1 MQKVS
6 KKIIATI
13 INLIILC
20 ICFCN
25 VSIAESKLVE
35 PTENQFFELRAVK
48 VTNIEGKDKQ
58 VIFEL
63 WAHEIEFKGFDVR
76 FSYDGT
82 HFAPSNINTNEYT
95 DDETEFFKFESE
107 FSDCLELFT
116 VPYTGTSTGGM
127 RAVVSFNPP
136 ISESEH
142 IKNKENVGMI
152 VDSSGSVLL
161 GTLSFRTTLDKF
173 DISSFK
179 LETSDTTSPKTGI
192 KIIIDGSTYYESQS
206 TFRFTDKSASRNADL
221 SNIKLSNGNEDDEN
235 YKEYALN
242 PSFDKNTLEYTTE
255 LLEYVDKVNLEV
267 TKDDEKSS
275 IVIKQPK
282 HDENGNLVFEDDGS
296 TIVYEE
302 TSLDDLKNEI
312 VLNKLGEP
320 DTVIELKVTAEDE
333 VTTKTYK
340 ITIHRPYGTIKG
352 SIHTVNSNDVHIAD
366 VKVYNNSDQIDWENI
381 SSHDELDNYKTVLN
395 KKTNEDGTYEIK
407 VIPGNY
413 DVLIDKVA
421 YLDYIVT
428 TIQVNENDEIDLDN
442 VELIPRW
449 CK

>member
-302 TSLDDLKNEI
+302 ASLDDLKNEI

>member
-35 PTENQFFELRAVK
+35 PTEDQFFELRAVK

-82 HFAPSNINTNEYT
+82 HFAPSNITTNDYT

-192 KIIIDGSTYYESQS
+192 KIIIDGSTYYENQS

-235 YKEYALN
+235 YKEYVLN

-302 TSLDDLKNEI
+302 ASLDDLKNEI

>member
-136 ISESEH
+136 VSESEH

-192 KIIIDGSTYYESQS
+192 KIIIDGSTYYENQS

-221 SNIKLSNGNEDDEN
+221 SNIKLSNGNKDDEN

-312 VLNKLGEP
+312 VLNKLGEQ

-442 VELIPRW
+442 VELIPR
-449 CK
+449 

>member
-35 PTENQFFELRAVK
+35 PTEDQFFELRAVK

-63 WAHEIEFKGFDVR
+63 WAHEIEFRGFDVR

-82 HFAPSNINTNEYT
+82 HFAPSNITTNDYT

-192 KIIIDGSTYYESQS
+192 KIIIDGSTYYENQS

-235 YKEYALN
+235 YKEYTLN

-442 VELIPRW
+442 VELIPR
-449 CK
+449 

>member
-192 KIIIDGSTYYESQS
+192 KIIIDGSTYYENQS

-442 VELIPRW
+442 VELIPR
-449 CK
+449 

>member
-13 INLIILC
+13 MNFIILC

-35 PTENQFFELRAVK
+35 PTEDQFFELRAVK
-48 VTNIEGKDKQ
+48 VTNVESKDKQ

-82 HFAPSNINTNEYT
+82 HFAPSNITTNDYT

-192 KIIIDGSTYYESQS
+192 KIIIDGSTYYENQS

-442 VELIPRW
+442 VELIPR
-449 CK
+449 

>member
-6 KKIIATI
+6 KKIIVTI

-82 HFAPSNINTNEYT
+82 HFAPSNITTNDYT

-192 KIIIDGSTYYESQS
+192 KIIIDGSTYYENQS

-221 SNIKLSNGNEDDEN
+221 SNIKLSNGNENDEN

-302 TSLDDLKNEI
+302 KSLDDLKNEI
-312 VLNKLGEP
+312 VLNKLGEQ

-442 VELIPRW
+442 VELIPR
-449 CK
+449 

>member
-35 PTENQFFELRAVK
+35 PTEEQFFELRAVK

-63 WAHEIEFKGFDVR
+63 WAHEIEFKGFYVR

-82 HFAPSNINTNEYT
+82 HFAPSNITTNDYT

-192 KIIIDGSTYYESQS
+192 KIIIDGSTYYENQS

-302 TSLDDLKNEI
+302 TNLDDLKNEI

-442 VELIPRW
+442 VELIPR
-449 CK
+449 

>member
-6 KKIIATI
+6 KKMIAII

-63 WAHEIEFKGFDVR
+63 WAHEIKFKGFDVR

-82 HFAPSNINTNEYT
+82 HFAPSNITTNEYT
-95 DDETEFFKFESE
+95 DDENEFFKFESE

-152 VDSSGSVLL
+152 IDSSGSVLL

-179 LETSDTTSPKTGI
+179 LETSDTASPKTGI
-192 KIIIDGSTYYESQS
+192 KISIDIGSYYENQS

-221 SNIKLSNGNEDDEN
+221 SNIKLSDGNEDDEN

-282 HDENGNLVFEDDGS
+282 HDENGNLIFEDDGS
-296 TIVYEE
+296 TIIYEE
-302 TSLDDLKNEI
+302 KNLDDLKTEI

-395 KKTNEDGTYEIK
+395 KKTNEDGTYEIN

>member
-6 KKIIATI
+6 KKMIAII

-63 WAHEIEFKGFDVR
+63 WAHEIEFRGFDVR

-82 HFAPSNINTNEYT
+82 HFAPSNITTNDYT

-192 KIIIDGSTYYESQS
+192 KIIIDGSTYYENQS

-221 SNIKLSNGNEDDEN
+221 SNIKLSNGNENDEN

-442 VELIPRW
+442 VELIPR
-449 CK
+449 

>member
-1 MQKVS
+1 MKE
-6 KKIIATI
+6 KIIATI

-35 PTENQFFELRAVK
+35 PTEDQFFELRAVK

-82 HFAPSNINTNEYT
+82 HFAPSNITTNDYT

-127 RAVVSFNPP
+127 RAVASFNPP

-192 KIIIDGSTYYESQS
+192 KIIIDGSTYYENQS

-235 YKEYALN
+235 YKEYVLN

-302 TSLDDLKNEI
+302 ASLDDLKNEI

-442 VELIPRW
+442 VELIPR
-449 CK
+449 

>member
-63 WAHEIEFKGFDVR
+63 WAHEIEFRGFDVR

-82 HFAPSNINTNEYT
+82 HFAPSNITTNDYT

-267 TKDDEKSS
+267 TKDDKKSS

-442 VELIPRW
+442 VELIPR
-449 CK
+449 

>member
-13 INLIILC
+13 INLINLC

-35 PTENQFFELRAVK
+35 PTEDQFFELRAVK

-82 HFAPSNINTNEYT
+82 HFAPSNITTNDYT

-192 KIIIDGSTYYESQS
+192 KIIIDGSTYYENQS

-302 TSLDDLKNEI
+302 KSLDDLKNEI
-312 VLNKLGEP
+312 VLNKLGEQ

-442 VELIPRW
+442 VELIPR
-449 CK
+449 

>member
-35 PTENQFFELRAVK
+35 PTEDQFFELRAVK

-82 HFAPSNINTNEYT
+82 HFAPSNITTNDYT

-192 KIIIDGSTYYESQS
+192 KIIIDGSTYYENQS

-302 TSLDDLKNEI
+302 KSLDDLKNEI
-312 VLNKLGEP
+312 VLNKLGEQ

-442 VELIPRW
+442 VELIPR
-449 CK
+449 

>member
-35 PTENQFFELRAVK
+35 PTEDQFFELRAVK
-48 VTNIEGKDKQ
+48 VTNIESKDKQ

-82 HFAPSNINTNEYT
+82 HFAPSNITTNDYT

-179 LETSDTTSPKTGI
+179 LETSDTVSPKTGI
-192 KIIIDGSTYYESQS
+192 KISIDGSTYYENQS

-221 SNIKLSNGNEDDEN
+221 ANIKLSNGNEDDEN
-235 YKEYALN
+235 YKEYVLN
-242 PSFDKNTLEYTTE
+242 HSFDKNTLEYTTE

-442 VELIPRW
+442 VELIPR
-449 CK
+449 

>member
-63 WAHEIEFKGFDVR
+63 WAHEIEFKGFNVR

-82 HFAPSNINTNEYT
+82 HFAPSNITTNDYT

-192 KIIIDGSTYYESQS
+192 KIIIDGSTYYENQS

-442 VELIPRW
+442 VELIPR
-449 CK
+449 

>member
-35 PTENQFFELRAVK
+35 PTEDQFFELRAVK

-82 HFAPSNINTNEYT
+82 HFAPSNITTNDYT

-192 KIIIDGSTYYESQS
+192 KIIIDGSTYYENQS

-235 YKEYALN
+235 YKEYVLN

-255 LLEYVDKVNLEV
+255 LLEYVDKVNLKV

-442 VELIPRW
+442 VELIPR
-449 CK
+449 

>member
-6 KKIIATI
+6 KKMIAII

-35 PTENQFFELRAVK
+35 PTEDQFLELRAVK
-48 VTNIEGKDKQ
+48 VTNIDGKDKQ

-63 WAHEIEFKGFDVR
+63 WAHEIEFRGFDVR

-82 HFAPSNINTNEYT
+82 HFAPSNITTNEYT

-179 LETSDTTSPKTGI
+179 LETSDTVSPKTGI
-192 KIIIDGSTYYESQS
+192 KISIDGSTYYENQS

-221 SNIKLSNGNEDDEN
+221 ANIKLSNGNEDDEN

-242 PSFDKNTLEYTTE
+242 PSFDKNTLEYKTE

-302 TSLDDLKNEI
+302 TSLDDLKTEI

-381 SSHDELDNYKTVLN
+381 SSHDELDDYETVLN

-442 VELIPRW
+442 VELIPR
-449 CK
+449 

>member
-82 HFAPSNINTNEYT
+82 HFAPSNITTNDYT

-192 KIIIDGSTYYESQS
+192 KIIIDGSTYYENQS

-282 HDENGNLVFEDDGS
+282 HDENGNLVFEDDDS

-442 VELIPRW
+442 VELIPR
-449 CK
+449 

>member
-13 INLIILC
+13 MNFIILC

-35 PTENQFFELRAVK
+35 PTEDQFFELRAVK
-48 VTNIEGKDKQ
+48 VTNIESKDKQ

-82 HFAPSNINTNEYT
+82 HFAPSNITTNEYT
-95 DDETEFFKFESE
+95 DDETEFFKFETE

-179 LETSDTTSPKTGI
+179 LETSDTVSPKTGI
-192 KIIIDGSTYYESQS
+192 KISIDGSTYYENQS

-221 SNIKLSNGNEDDEN
+221 ANIKLSNGNEDDEN

-302 TSLDDLKNEI
+302 TSLDDLKTEI

-333 VTTKTYK
+333 VTTKIYK

-421 YLDYIVT
+421 YLDYIFT

-442 VELIPRW
+442 VELIPR
-449 CK
+449 

>member
-82 HFAPSNINTNEYT
+82 HFAPSNITTNDYT

-136 ISESEH
+136 ISKSEH

-192 KIIIDGSTYYESQS
+192 KIIIDGSTYYENQS

-442 VELIPRW
+442 VELIPR
-449 CK
+449 

>member
-82 HFAPSNINTNEYT
+82 HFAPSNITTNDYT

-192 KIIIDGSTYYESQS
+192 KIIIDGSTYYENQS

-221 SNIKLSNGNEDDEN
+221 SNIKLSNGNENDEN

-242 PSFDKNTLEYTTE
+242 PSFDKNTLEYTTK

-442 VELIPRW
+442 VELIPR
-449 CK
+449 

>member
-13 INLIILC
+13 MNLIILC

-35 PTENQFFELRAVK
+35 PTKDQFFELRAVK
-48 VTNIEGKDKQ
+48 VTNIDGKDKQ

-95 DDETEFFKFESE
+95 DDETEFFKFETE
-107 FSDCLELFT
+107 FSDCMELFT

-127 RAVVSFNPP
+127 RAVVSFDPP

-152 VDSSGSVLL
+152 IDSSGSVLL

-179 LETSDTTSPKTGI
+179 LETSDTASPKTGI
-192 KIIIDGSTYYESQS
+192 KISIDIGSYYENQS

-221 SNIKLSNGNEDDEN
+221 SNIKLSNGNEEDET
-235 YKEYALN
+235 YKEYNLN
-242 PSFDKNTLEYTTE
+242 PSFDKDTLEYTTE

-275 IVIKQPK
+275 IVIKQSK
-282 HDENGNLVFEDDGS
+282 HDENGDLIFEDDGS

-302 TSLDDLKNEI
+302 KNLDDLKTEI

-340 ITIHRPYGTIKG
+340 IIIHRPYGTIKG

-381 SSHDELDNYKTVLN
+381 SSHDELDDYETVLN
-395 KKTNEDGTYEIK
+395 KETSEDGTYEIK

-421 YLDYIVT
+421 YLDYIFT

>member
-6 KKIIATI
+6 KKMIAII

-35 PTENQFFELRAVK
+35 PTEDQFLELRAVK
-48 VTNIEGKDKQ
+48 VTNIDGKDKQ

-63 WAHEIEFKGFDVR
+63 WAHEIEFRGFDVR

-82 HFAPSNINTNEYT
+82 HFAPSNITTNEYT
-95 DDETEFFKFESE
+95 DDETEFFKFETE

-179 LETSDTTSPKTGI
+179 LETSDTVSPKTGI
-192 KIIIDGSTYYESQS
+192 KISIDGSTYYENQS
-206 TFRFTDKSASRNADL
+206 TFRFTDKSASKNADL
-221 SNIKLSNGNEDDEN
+221 ANIKLSNGNEDDEN

-242 PSFDKNTLEYTTE
+242 PSFDKNTLEYATE

-442 VELIPRW
+442 VELIPR
-449 CK
+449 

>member
-192 KIIIDGSTYYESQS
+192 KIIIDGSTYYENQS

-221 SNIKLSNGNEDDEN
+221 SNIKLSNGNKDDEN

-442 VELIPRW
+442 VELIPR
-449 CK
+449 

>member
-1 MQKVS
+1 VS

-35 PTENQFFELRAVK
+35 PTEDQFFELRAVK

-82 HFAPSNINTNEYT
+82 HFAPSNITTNDYT

-127 RAVVSFNPP
+127 RAVASFNPP

-192 KIIIDGSTYYESQS
+192 KIIIDGSTYYENQS

-235 YKEYALN
+235 YKEYVLN

-302 TSLDDLKNEI
+302 ASLDDLKNEI

-442 VELIPRW
+442 VELIPR
-449 CK
+449 

>member
-82 HFAPSNINTNEYT
+82 HFAPSNITTNDYT

-192 KIIIDGSTYYESQS
+192 KIIIDGSTYYENQS

-302 TSLDDLKNEI
+302 TSLEDLKNEI

-442 VELIPRW
+442 VELIPR
-449 CK
+449 

>member
-13 INLIILC
+13 MNFIILC

-35 PTENQFFELRAVK
+35 PTEDQFFELRAVK
-48 VTNIEGKDKQ
+48 VTNVESKDKQ

-63 WAHEIEFKGFDVR
+63 WAHEIEFRGFDVR

-82 HFAPSNINTNEYT
+82 HFAPSNITTNDYT

-192 KIIIDGSTYYESQS
+192 KIIIDGSTYYENQS

-442 VELIPRW
+442 VELIPR
-449 CK
+449 

>member
-136 ISESEH
+136 VSESEH

-192 KIIIDGSTYYESQS
+192 KIIIDGSTYYENQS

-221 SNIKLSNGNEDDEN
+221 SNIKLSNGNKDDEN

-442 VELIPRW
+442 VELIPR
-449 CK
+449 

>member
-35 PTENQFFELRAVK
+35 PTEDQFFELRAVK

-82 HFAPSNINTNEYT
+82 HFAPSNITTNDYT

-116 VPYTGTSTGGM
+116 VPYAGTSTGGM

-192 KIIIDGSTYYESQS
+192 KIIIDGSTYYENQS

-235 YKEYALN
+235 YKEYVLN

-442 VELIPRW
+442 VELIPR
-449 CK
+449 

>member
-25 VSIAESKLVE
+25 VSVAESKLVE
-35 PTENQFFELRAVK
+35 PTEDQFFELRAVK

-82 HFAPSNINTNEYT
+82 HFAPSNITTNDYT

-192 KIIIDGSTYYESQS
+192 KIIIDGSTYYENQS

>member
-35 PTENQFFELRAVK
+35 PTEDQFFELRAVK

-82 HFAPSNINTNEYT
+82 HFAPSNITTNDYT

-192 KIIIDGSTYYESQS
+192 KIIIDGSTYYENQS

-235 YKEYALN
+235 YKEYVLN

-302 TSLDDLKNEI
+302 KSLDDLKNEI
-312 VLNKLGEP
+312 VLNKLGEQ

-442 VELIPRW
+442 VELIPR
-449 CK
+449 

>member
-48 VTNIEGKDKQ
+48 VTNIESKDKQ

-82 HFAPSNINTNEYT
+82 HFAPSNITTNDYT

-192 KIIIDGSTYYESQS
+192 KIIIDGSTYYENQS

-302 TSLDDLKNEI
+302 TNLDDLKNEI

-413 DVLIDKVA
+413 DVLIDKAA

-442 VELIPRW
+442 VELIPR
-449 CK
+449 

>member
-35 PTENQFFELRAVK
+35 PTEDQFFELRAVK

-82 HFAPSNINTNEYT
+82 HFAPSNITTNDYT

-192 KIIIDGSTYYESQS
+192 KIIIDGSTYYENQS

-235 YKEYALN
+235 YKEYVLN

>member
-82 HFAPSNINTNEYT
+82 HFAPSNITTNDYT

-192 KIIIDGSTYYESQS
+192 KIIIDGSTYYENQS

-221 SNIKLSNGNEDDEN
+221 SNIKLSNGNENDEN

-242 PSFDKNTLEYTTE
+242 SSFDKNTLEYTTE

-352 SIHTVNSNDVHIAD
+352 SIHTVNSNDVHMAD

-442 VELIPRW
+442 VELIPR
-449 CK
+449 

>member
-35 PTENQFFELRAVK
+35 PTEDQFFELRAVK

-63 WAHEIEFKGFDVR
+63 WAHEIEFRGFDVR

-82 HFAPSNINTNEYT
+82 HFAPSNITTNDYT

-192 KIIIDGSTYYESQS
+192 KIIIDGSTYYENQS

-242 PSFDKNTLEYTTE
+242 HSFDKNTLEYTTE

-302 TSLDDLKNEI
+302 KSLDDLKNEI
-312 VLNKLGEP
+312 VLNKLGEQ

-442 VELIPRW
+442 VELIPR
-449 CK
+449 

>member
-35 PTENQFFELRAVK
+35 PTEDQFFELRAVK

-63 WAHEIEFKGFDVR
+63 WAHEIEFRGFDVR

-82 HFAPSNINTNEYT
+82 HFAPSNITTNDYT

-192 KIIIDGSTYYESQS
+192 KIIIDGSTYYENQS

-235 YKEYALN
+235 YKEYTLN

-302 TSLDDLKNEI
+302 KSLDDLKNEI

-442 VELIPRW
+442 VELIPR
-449 CK
+449 

>member
-6 KKIIATI
+6 KKIIVTI

-82 HFAPSNINTNEYT
+82 HFAPSNITTNDYT

-192 KIIIDGSTYYESQS
+192 KIIIDGSTYYENQS

-221 SNIKLSNGNEDDEN
+221 SNIKLSNGNENDEN

-302 TSLDDLKNEI
+302 KSLDDLKNEI
-312 VLNKLGEP
+312 VLNKLGEQ

>member
-35 PTENQFFELRAVK
+35 PTEDQFFELRAVK

-63 WAHEIEFKGFDVR
+63 WAHEIEFRGFDVR

-82 HFAPSNINTNEYT
+82 HFAPSNITTNDYT

-192 KIIIDGSTYYESQS
+192 KIIIDGSTYYENQS

-302 TSLDDLKNEI
+302 KSLDDLKNEI
-312 VLNKLGEP
+312 VLNKLGEQ

>member
-82 HFAPSNINTNEYT
+82 HFAPSNITTNDYT

-192 KIIIDGSTYYESQS
+192 KIIIDGSTYYENQS

-221 SNIKLSNGNEDDEN
+221 SNIKLSNGNENDEN

-352 SIHTVNSNDVHIAD
+352 SIHTVNSNDVHMAD

-442 VELIPRW
+442 VELIPR
-449 CK
+449 